1 MEKVTHRVIHRP
13 AFRIRFFNS
22 AKVLSMYSILLS
34 AGWPIWPLLIISIL
48 GLAIVIERAWYLRQ
62 IQIFPKNCLESAFSL
77 ANSLSSGKSVSEPEI
92 SALKQSSPAGSLF
105 AALLREK
112 SQSAEAE
119 SALEEL
125 QATAQTEWLKLDRY
139 LGALATIATIAPLL
153 GLFGTVV
160 GMIEIFGSQGSINGA
175 SSSPQQ
181 LAHGISV
188 ALYNTAFGLLIAIPA
203 LAAWRSL
210 RAMANQ
216 RQRECEE
223 FTRQLFKKLYPTDS
237 SAS

>member
-1 MEKVTHRVIHRP
+1 
-13 AFRIRFFNS
+13 
-22 AKVLSMYSILLS
+22 MYSILLS

-48 GLAIVIERAWYLRQ
+48 GLAIALERAWYLRQ
-62 IQIFPKNCLESAFSL
+62 THIFPKNCLETTFSL
-77 ANSLSSGKSVSEPEI
+77 ANQLLSQKSGSSVSELQVQELAQLSPA
-92 SALKQSSPAGSLF
+92 SPLLACALKEKLNGS
-105 AALLREK
+105 
-112 SQSAEAE
+112 SAEA
-119 SALEEL
+119 ALEEL
-125 QATAQTEWLKLDRY
+125 QATAQTTWLKLDRY

-160 GMIEIFGSQGSINGA
+160 GMIEIFGSQGGINGA
-175 SSSPQQ
+175 AGSPQQ

-203 LAAWRSL
+203 LAAWRGL

-223 FTRQLFKKLYPTDS
+223 FTRQLFKKLYPNDAVNTTK
-237 SAS
+237 

>member
-1 MEKVTHRVIHRP
+1 
-13 AFRIRFFNS
+13 
-22 AKVLSMYSILLS
+22 MYSILLS
-34 AGWPIWPLLIISIL
+34 AGWPIWPLLVISIL
-48 GLAIVIERAWYLRQ
+48 GLAIALERSWYLRQ
-62 IQIFPKNCLESAFSL
+62 IHIFPKNCLETAFSL
-77 ANSLSSGKSVSEPEI
+77 TNQMVNSKAGTAVSELQLAELAQLSPV
-92 SALKQSSPAGSLF
+92 SPLLACTLKEKLSGSS
-105 AALLREK
+105 
-112 SQSAEAE
+112 AE

-125 QATAQTEWLKLDRY
+125 QATAHSTWLKLDRY

-160 GMIEIFGSQGSINGA
+160 GMIEIFGSQGAINGA
-175 SSSPQQ
+175 AGSPQQ

-203 LAAWRSL
+203 LAAWRGL

-223 FTRQLFKKLYPTDS
+223 FTRQIFKKLYPTDS
-237 SAS
+237 AS

>member
-1 MEKVTHRVIHRP
+1 
-13 AFRIRFFNS
+13 
-22 AKVLSMYSILLS
+22 MYSILLS
-34 AGWPIWPLLIISIL
+34 AGWPIWPLLVISIL
-48 GLAIVIERAWYLRQ
+48 GLAIALERCWYLRQ
-62 IQIFPKNCLESAFSL
+62 THIFPKNCLETAFSL
-77 ANSLSSGKSVSEPEI
+77 TNQMVNSKAGSTVSELQLAEL
-92 SALKQSSPAGSLF
+92 AQLSPASPLL
-105 AALLREK
+105 ACTLREK
-112 SQSAEAE
+112 LSGSSAE

-125 QATAQTEWLKLDRY
+125 QATAQSTWLKLDRY

-160 GMIEIFGSQGSINGA
+160 GMIEIFGSQGAINGA
-175 SSSPQQ
+175 AGSPQQ

-203 LAAWRSL
+203 LAAWRGL

-223 FTRQLFKKLYPTDS
+223 FTRQIFKKLYPTDS
-237 SAS
+237 AS